1 MQTSLEQ
8 KTLFWPSRTQL
19 VRLACSAAGIL
30 LLLSVAADFRPVF
43 AQQSQQSKPDEP
55 YTSPLEIT
63 KPDPL
68 LPQWPL
74 KKPLTPL
81 EVQALTTAL
90 DELNQLATAQLQ
102 AGNLAEAFK
111 IWYRELR
118 LRRFLGPL
126 AEVEALTR
134 VAKIALS
141 QNQTTQVQLIT
152 QRLQVIYLEAQAQPP
167 ITPQLLQALG
177 DAFVLVQAKQS
188 AVDVYQKILANA
200 QARQDVPAQ
209 EIALKTI
216 AELYFGGLNFSEAAV
231 AYEQLLA
238 LSEAKVTRTEQTRLE
253 EDTYLQQLAFIY
265 DHVQQHQK
273 ALDVRTKILN
283 RYRIA
288 KDPTQVATLK
298 IAMGEDYEALGR
310 LGKAAQYYQE
320 AYTLAWQL
328 QQYARAGEA
337 LQNLATLY
345 RSQNELEA
353 ALQVYQILVV
363 VDQKGY
369 NFFGMMDTY
378 DRIGKIYLDRQAY
391 TQALAAFQKGLEL
404 ANQLK
409 YQEDYFYRQIELVNQ
424 KRSP

>member
-1 MQTSLEQ
+1 M
-8 KTLFWPSRTQL
+8 LFWPSCTRILRIAYST
-19 VRLACSAAGIL
+19 AGTFL
-30 LLLSVAADFRPVF
+30 LLCLTVAIEPVF
-43 AQQSQQSKPDEP
+43 AQQPQKPKPDEP
-55 YTSPLEIT
+55 YTNPLEIT
-63 KPDPL
+63 QPDPL
-68 LPQWPL
+68 LPQYPL

-81 EVQALTTAL
+81 EIQALTTAL
-90 DELNQLATAQLQ
+90 DELDKQATAQLQ

-126 AEVEALTR
+126 AEVAALTR

-167 ITPQLLQALG
+167 IEPQLLQALG

-216 AELYFGGLNFSEAAV
+216 AELYFGGLNFAEAAV

-238 LSEAKVTRTEQTRLE
+238 ISEAKVNRTEQTRLE

-265 DHVQQHQK
+265 DHSQQHQK

-288 KDPTQVATLK
+288 KDPTQVAALK
-298 IAMGEDYEALGR
+298 IAMGEDYQALGR

-353 ALQVYQILVV
+353 ALQVYQVLVV
-363 VDQKGY
+363 VEQRGY

-378 DRIGKIYLDRQAY
+378 DRIGKIYLERQAY
-391 TQALAAFQKGLEL
+391 TQALAAFQKALEL
-404 ANQLK
+404 AKQLK
-409 YQEDYFYRQIELVNQ
+409 YQEDYFSRQIELINQ
-424 KRSP
+424 QRSP